1 MQCHVQEITTAVAV
15 DSNGFFLLGGTKGGR
30 LHAWEITSGSL
41 VTTWQGHFKAITSIK
56 FTPCGNFCI
65 SSSEDGMVRVWD
77 VVSIMSSAGGRGTES
92 AKKIISPFRFSA
104 YCYLSSHVHIYLTK
118 LFF

>member
-15 DSNGFFLLGGTKGGR
+15 DSNGFYLMGGTKGGR
-30 LHAWEITSGSL
+30 LHAWEISSGNL

-56 FTPCGNFCI
+56 FTPCGNFCV

-77 VVSIMSSAGGRGTES
+77 VVSIMSSGGAGAGGRGGTES
-92 AKKIISPFRFSA
+92 AKKIISPFR
-104 YCYLSSHVHIYLTK
+104 YLCSICNVT
-118 LFF
+118 FFLL